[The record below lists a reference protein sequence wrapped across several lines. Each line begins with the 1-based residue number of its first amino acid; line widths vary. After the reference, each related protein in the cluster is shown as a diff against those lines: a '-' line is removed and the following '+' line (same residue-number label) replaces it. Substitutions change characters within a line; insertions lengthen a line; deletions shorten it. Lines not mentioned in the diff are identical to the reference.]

1 MPATAFRLSFGALA
15 LGALALTGGGVLA
28 QSLPVER
35 NPPPRPAEPSNTLS
49 IDPGSGAAADRTPL
63 GVELSAIRL
72 IGRDAAVP
80 SAGGAAGGAA
90 GGTDV
95 GTGGILTGRI
105 GIGGAETDQALRDD
119 LRTAL
124 SGFIGQPL
132 SMALIAD
139 AQAAIA
145 GVYREA
151 GHPFVSVSIPP
162 QEVTA
167 GTLTLRVIEFAL
179 GKISIQGEADGQGD
193 GRAAAF
199 AAGIRGAEGERIE
212 VARIDED
219 LRWLN
224 RYPYRRVQGVFS
236 PGDGLGR
243 SDLTLE
249 LFPQKPWQ
257 VFAGYAN
264 TGTRETDRNRF
275 FLGAGFGLP
284 QLGDAYGSWQTT
296 GSRDL
301 FAGAGRLF
309 PGDGERAHYLS
320 HSARF
325 VLPTAARQAIEI
337 SPNFVATRQTNG
349 SFTSD
354 NNFFELPVY
363 YRAALSSLLPGV
375 HLGDVQAGIEAKT
388 LDRRTFFDG
397 VGLGRARVDVVQV
410 GLGWDRSWSDRL
422 GATALSLIG
431 KINPGGVMANNDD
444 AGWTAFSNGRVRKAR
459 YGYVTGVAN
468 RSTDLGGGFRLTNEL
483 TVQFAGQALPD
494 TEQIALGGL
503 YAVRGYDLGNG
514 AADRGVILRN
524 ELRLP
529 GVPLVRD
536 DILQPFAFVDGAVG
550 KDIGARRDLFLAGTG
565 LGVDYRVT
573 DHVTTNLT
581 AAVALADEGKR
592 QAGHFDLKVRVFA
605 TY

>member
-1 MPATAFRLSFGALA
+1 MPATFFHLSFGALA
-15 LGALALTGGGVLA
+15 LGTLALTGGGALA

-35 NPPPRPAEPSNTLS
+35 NPPPRQAEPSNTLS
-49 IDPGSGAAADRTPL
+49 IDPGNGAAADRTPL
-63 GVELSAIRL
+63 GVQLSAIRL

-80 SAGGAAGGAA
+80 SAGRAA
-90 GGTDV
+90 V
-95 GTGGILTGRI
+95 GTGQIVTGRI
-105 GIGGAETDQALRDD
+105 GIGGAETDQALRDE

-145 GVYREA
+145 GVYRDA
-151 GHPFVSVSIPP
+151 GYPFVSVSIPP

-179 GKISIQGEADGQGD
+179 GKISLQGEADGQRS
-193 GRAAAF
+193 GRGATI

-224 RYPYRRVQGVFS
+224 RYPYRRVQGIFS

-249 LFPQKPWQ
+249 LVPQKPWQ

-275 FLGAGFGLP
+275 FLGAGFALP

-309 PGDGERAHYLS
+309 PGDGERARYLS

-337 SPNFVATRQTNG
+337 SPNFVATRQRNG

-375 HLGDVQAGIEAKT
+375 HFGDVLAGVEAKT

-397 VGLGRARVDVVQV
+397 AGLGRARADVVQI

-422 GATALSLIG
+422 GATGLSLIG

-459 YGYVTGVAN
+459 YAYVTGVAN
-468 RSTDLGGGFRLTNEL
+468 RSTDLGGGISLTHEL
-483 TVQFAGQALPD
+483 TVQYAGQALPD

-529 GVPLVRD
+529 GVPLVRG

-565 LGVDYRVT
+565 LGVDYRVV
-573 DHVTTNLT
+573 DHVTTSLT

-592 QAGHFDLKVRVFA
+592 QAGPFDLTFRVFA

>member
-49 IDPGSGAAADRTPL
+49 IDPGNGAAADRTPL

-80 SAGGAAGGAA
+80 SSGGAAVGA
-90 GGTDV
+90 DV

-119 LRTAL
+119 LRAAL

-151 GHPFVSVSIPP
+151 SHPFVSVSIPP

-179 GKISIQGEADGQGD
+179 GKISIQGEADGQGV
-193 GRAAAF
+193 GRSAAIAS
-199 AAGIRGAEGERIE
+199 GIRGAEGERIE

-264 TGTRETDRNRF
+264 TGTQETDRNRF

-337 SPNFVATRQTNG
+337 SPNFVATRQRNG

-363 YRAALSSLLPGV
+363 YRATLSSLLPGV
-375 HLGDVQAGIEAKT
+375 HLGDVQAGVEAKT

-397 VGLGRARVDVVQV
+397 VGLGRARADVVQV

-431 KINPGGVMANNDD
+431 KVNPGGVMANNDD

-459 YGYVTGVAN
+459 YAYVTGVAN
-468 RSTDLGGGFRLTNEL
+468 RSTDLGGGISLTNEL
-483 TVQFAGQALPD
+483 TVQFAAQALPD

-514 AADRGVILRN
+514 AADRGIILRN

-536 DILQPFAFVDGAVG
+536 DVLQPFAFVDGAVG

-565 LGVDYRVT
+565 LGVDYRVA